1 MRIKFL
7 KLSKFLRLSITMWRT
22 NKTTNTMKKILNC
35 SGRQV
40 VYTKIVIFA
49 TFFHFMPL
57 VRERVVCC
65 SLQAQL
71 YSDNELSSEK
81 WNS

>member
-1 MRIKFL
+1 
-7 KLSKFLRLSITMWRT
+7 
-22 NKTTNTMKKILNC
+22 MKKILNC